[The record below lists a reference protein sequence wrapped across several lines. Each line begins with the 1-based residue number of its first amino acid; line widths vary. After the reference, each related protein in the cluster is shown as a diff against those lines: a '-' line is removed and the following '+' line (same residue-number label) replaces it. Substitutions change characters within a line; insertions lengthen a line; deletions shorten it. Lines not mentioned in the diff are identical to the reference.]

1 MLHVIDAAHPDWEE
15 QVAVVDR
22 TLGDLSLN
30 GRRVVHVF
38 NKMDRVSD
46 EEAFR
51 VRAGR
56 QYEDA
61 VFVSAL
67 EPPVVDELKAKF
79 VELVGA
85 RRGSKRAAG

>member
-1 MLHVIDAAHPDWEE
+1 MLHVIDASHPEWEE

-38 NKMDRVSD
+38 NKMDRVPD
-46 EEAFR
+46 GNEL
-51 VRAGR
+51 RAR
-56 QYEDA
+56 AAHRYEDA

-67 EPPVVDELKAKF
+67 EPPAVDELKAKF
-79 VELVGA
+79 VDLLTA
-85 RRGSKRAAG
+85 RGRGRRAPA

>member
-1 MLHVIDAAHPDWEE
+1 M
-15 QVAVVDR
+15 VDR

-30 GRRVVHVF
+30 GRRVVHAF

-46 EEAFR
+46 ADAVR
-51 VRAGR
+51 VRAGP

-67 EPPVVDELKAKF
+67 EPPAVDELKTKF
-79 VELVGA
+79 VELVESYQGG
-85 RRGSKRAAG
+85 RRTAG